1 MDVPALQGWFGRRRV
16 LRDWVAAQQPQM
28 STARL
33 RSLFYGD
40 DESRDPDGDPDPDAG
55 RGADATVHTAA
66 GAGAAAVAV
75 RPPRATWACVK
86 SI

>member
-40 DESRDPDGDPDPDAG
+40 DESPDPDADAG

>member
-40 DESRDPDGDPDPDAG
+40 DESRDPDAG